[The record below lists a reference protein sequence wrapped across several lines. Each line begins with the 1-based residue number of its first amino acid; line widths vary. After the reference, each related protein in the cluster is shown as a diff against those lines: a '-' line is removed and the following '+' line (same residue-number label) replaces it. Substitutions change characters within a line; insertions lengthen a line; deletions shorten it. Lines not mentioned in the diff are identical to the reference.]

1 MLPPLGY
8 LFIFLVFNL
17 SARAEESPYD
27 LSWVKALNR
36 ETEKLSQ
43 SSQAEA
49 KSVIDQ
55 ALKASTQQKHCR
67 VAENLAHNAEE
78 NVRQNLEF
86 SDSERHARYPNLLV
100 FVSFSMPVET
110 LKSLAKQVN
119 QIGGKIVLRGLV
131 NGSFKQTAEKIKDL
145 QKEVIIDPTLFDEYQ
160 VKVVPTFVLRNAKE
174 EHDQLSGNVSL
185 EYALEQMSSKG
196 TTKTETLELLNK
208 LRKVL

>member
-17 SARAEESPYD
+17 SARAEEYQYD

-36 ETEKLSQ
+36 EAEKLSQ

-49 KSVIDQ
+49 NAVVDQ
-55 ALKASTQQKHCR
+55 ALKVSTQSKHCR
-67 VAENLAHNAEE
+67 VAESLAYNAEE
-78 NVRQNLEF
+78 NVRQNLEL
-86 SDSERHARYPNLLV
+86 SDSERHKRYPNLLV
-100 FVSFSMPVET
+100 FVSFFIPLET
-110 LKSLAKQVN
+110 LRTLAIQVN
-119 QIGGKIVLRGLV
+119 QVGGKVVFRGLV

-145 QKEVIIDPTLFDEYQ
+145 QMEVIIDPTLFDEYQ

-196 TTKTETLELLNK
+196 TTKTETLKLLNK

>member
-17 SARAEESPYD
+17 SARAEEGQYD

-36 ETEKLSQ
+36 EAEKLSQ
-43 SSQAEA
+43 SSQTEEKAI
-49 KSVIDQ
+49 VDQ

-67 VAENLAHNAEE
+67 AVESLAYNAEE
-78 NVRQNLEF
+78 NVRQNLELK
-86 SDSERHARYPNLLV
+86 DSENHLRHPILLV
-100 FVSFSMPVET
+100 FVSFSMPLGT
-110 LKSLAKQVN
+110 LKTLVIQVN
-119 QIGGKIVLRGLV
+119 QVGGKVVFRGLV

-145 QKEVIIDPTLFDEYQ
+145 QEEVIIDPTLFNEYQ
-160 VKVVPTFVLRNAKE
+160 VKVIPTFVLRNTKE

-196 TTKTETLELLNK
+196 TTKTETLKLLNK